1 MKTISTAFLATSL
14 LLTACDDPTV
24 KQWFDPDRT
33 FASLPQPEIKGINAT
48 EEQLA
53 IEATQKGDFKR
64 ASQFYEQLV
73 GSKKGSPEE
82 VLRYKL
88 GLAESARRLGENDR
102 ALAMFSQLTKEN
114 PDNLDAHEG
123 RALTLTATGKT
134 TDAGREFSDI
144 LAKDPKRWR
153 TLNALGIL
161 FTSKNMIPEA
171 MAYYTEALKYSPDNV
186 AVLNNVGLAQ
196 AIDRQYAA
204 AIEALGQAS
213 RLSKSPAQRQQVDLN
228 LAMVYGASGDLD
240 TASDVAGKY
249 LSGPA
254 LDNNLGLYAHLS
266 KNDALAKTYLNMALS
281 QSPVYYERAWEN
293 LDVVN
298 DSDSGTTGS
307 GASNAPEAQIKKR

>member
-1 MKTISTAFLATSL
+1 MKIFPIFALALPL
-14 LLTACDDPTV
+14 LVTACSDPTV

-53 IEATQKGDFKR
+53 IEASQKGDFKR

-73 GSKKGSPEE
+73 GSRKGTPEE
-82 VLRYKL
+82 ILRYKL

-102 ALAMFSQLTKEN
+102 ALAMFTQLSNEN
-114 PDNLDAHEG
+114 PANLDAREG
-123 RALTLTATGKT
+123 KALALTATGKT
-134 TDAGREFSDI
+134 AEAGREFAEI
-144 LAKDPKRWR
+144 VEKDPKRWR

-213 RLSKSPAQRQQVDLN
+213 RLSKNPAQRQQVDLN

-240 TASDVAGKY
+240 TAGDIAGKY

-254 LDNNLGLYAHLS
+254 LDNNLGLYAHLA
-266 KNDALAKTYLNMALS
+266 KNDSLARTYLNMALS

-293 LDVVN
+293 LDVVT
-298 DSDSGTTGS
+298 DSDTGTSGS
-307 GASNAPEAQIKKR
+307 GATNVAPSRK